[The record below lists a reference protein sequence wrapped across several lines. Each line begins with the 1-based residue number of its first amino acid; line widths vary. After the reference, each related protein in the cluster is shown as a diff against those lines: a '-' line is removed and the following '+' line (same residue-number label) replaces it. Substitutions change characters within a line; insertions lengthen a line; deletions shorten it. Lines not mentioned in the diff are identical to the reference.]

1 MLLATVFFALVY
13 TVFSNFDTSTCGQSK
28 GCFLPTDPECYQG
41 CNGMK
46 YSWLQL
52 DKDLMQIELA
62 VDSTDTSESFYVAV
76 GFSEDDLMGD
86 DSVIE
91 CSMLGNNPLSLKLS
105 YNINSTTDPS
115 TNGEPT
121 NRRQFKTGS
130 EFFLNSTITNTDGH
144 AYCSAVLN
152 VTAAAEAGLLRINFT
167 QSYYFLMANG
177 PTTDTGLLHH
187 VHDVTSAKALKLS
200 DIVSG
205 FDMDPCGLQKGCFLP
220 VTNSHT
226 MTGLA
231 VSYKVLNSSFITF
244 ELLAPAYGSVN
255 FYVAVSFSTSFLFK
269 NMSTIECS
277 SLDDGKLS
285 MKFSYNYD
293 YWTNV
298 RIPSEEA
305 IRDQYFIDEVAVF
318 QDGQVYCSAVVN
330 VQGSSVSDKIFKY
343 NPNQSYYLLLNS
355 GMTSRNELL
364 PPSESNESPLPSKLT
379 QYEEYFDSSTC
390 GIDKECFLP
399 TECYRGCNG
408 MGFSYKMINDT
419 MMRIELFSIAPDN
432 NQYVAVGFSDDDK
445 MGDDYVIECSALVN
459 QPYSLKFSYNDATPA
474 NVRIPGEETI
484 RSQYIL
490 QSMVASSDVQLY
502 CSAIVNVSG
511 RSGNDQVIHLKP
523 LQNYYL
529 LLASGYTGANGLTEH
544 KHTCVS
550 SPRPIIDPGN
560 QNSNSFD
567 NSTCGKTKGCFISN
581 GLSASYEVLTTKQ
594 IRFELSMPTKQ
605 TSSVYLAL
613 GFSNDD
619 KMGQDNVIE
628 CSALTSAQL
637 SMKFSYNPTTRNIR
651 IPGEE
656 TIRSTYFQNETATFT
671 DGMMY
676 CSAVVTVS
684 GWTNNSEVFTYDPN
698 KEYYLFLATGQATAS
713 GLTQHTG
720 KAISTPRQL
729 SDYSTDASGTSG
741 LSPNVKQRLIKAHA
755 ILMIISWFFFVPTA
769 VMFARFLRASWP
781 TVKPCGLLIWF
792 HVHRTSNLIGIAC
805 NVASFICILTANN
818 WEWTGPGSQSSKWGK
833 THSMIGVF
841 ALCLAWIQPFV
852 SAMRCNPGHPRR
864 PYFNWVH
871 RFIGVI
877 AMILATTAIC
887 IAADHFLSI
896 WPHRLLQL
904 TLSLLPIV
912 LLIVLSIVFTPL
924 DKLIEV
930 NERNFQK
937 INRVR
942 VLLVAIGVL
951 GMASITVTLSVFVGI
966 GA

>member
-1 MLLATVFFALVY
+1 M
-13 TVFSNFDTSTCGQSK
+13 
-28 GCFLPTDPECYQG
+28 
-41 CNGMK
+41 
-46 YSWLQL
+46 
-52 DKDLMQIELA
+52 
-62 VDSTDTSESFYVAV
+62 
-76 GFSEDDLMGD
+76 
-86 DSVIE
+86 
-91 CSMLGNNPLSLKLS
+91 
-105 YNINSTTDPS
+105 
-115 TNGEPT
+115 
-121 NRRQFKTGS
+121 
-130 EFFLNSTITNTDGH
+130 TI
-144 AYCSAVLN
+144 
-152 VTAAAEAGLLRINFT
+152 
-167 QSYYFLMANG
+167 
-177 PTTDTGLLHH
+177 
-187 VHDVTSAKALKLS
+187 K
-200 DIVSG
+200 
-205 FDMDPCGLQKGCFLP
+205 
-220 VTNSHT
+220 
-226 MTGLA
+226 
-231 VSYKVLNSSFITF
+231 
-244 ELLAPAYGSVN
+244 
-255 FYVAVSFSTSFLFK
+255 
-269 NMSTIECS
+269 
-277 SLDDGKLS
+277 
-285 MKFSYNYD
+285 
-293 YWTNV
+293 
-298 RIPSEEA
+298 A
-305 IRDQYFIDEVAVF
+305 IRDQYFTDKVAVF

-355 GMTSRNELL
+355 GMTSKNGTFSNFLFDGDSVNASNNHNDVFEELL
-364 PPSESNESPLPSKLT
+364 PPSESNESPLPNKLT

-459 QPYSLKFSYNDATPA
+459 QHYSLKFSYNDATPT

-490 QSMVASSDVQLY
+490 QSMVASSDAQLY
-502 CSAIVNVSG
+502 CSAIVKITGWSG
-511 RSGNDQVIHLKP
+511 SDQIDVDHLPLAKAMLDSTKTSSLEPRVRVIDKSQFKTPFQVIHLKP

-550 SPRPIIDPGN
+550 SPRPIIDPSN
-560 QNSNSFD
+560 QN
-567 NSTCGKTKGCFISN
+567 
-581 GLSASYEVLTTKQ
+581 VLTTKQ

-684 GWTNNSEVFTYDPN
+684 GWTNNSEVC
-698 KEYYLFLATGQATAS
+698 
-713 GLTQHTG
+713 LTQHTG

-741 LSPNVKQRLIKAHA
+741 LSPIVKQRLIKAHA

-833 THSMIGVF
+833 THSMVGIF
-841 ALCLAWIQPFV
+841 ALCLAWIQPFI
-852 SAMRCNPGHPRR
+852 SAMR
-864 PYFNWVH
+864 
-871 RFIGVI
+871 
-877 AMILATTAIC
+877 
-887 IAADHFLSI
+887 
-896 WPHRLLQL
+896 
-904 TLSLLPIV
+904 
-912 LLIVLSIVFTPL
+912 
-924 DKLIEV
+924 
-930 NERNFQK
+930 
-937 INRVR
+937 
-942 VLLVAIGVL
+942 
-951 GMASITVTLSVFVGI
+951 
-966 GA
+966 